1 MLHAHHFNSR
11 PHEEVDTRDGENRC
25 LGCISTHDL
34 AKRSTFLRLG
44 EGRRI
49 LISTH
54 NLAKRST
61 AQIYKLKQEQLFQL
75 TTSRGGRLLQLL
87 SLPIPD
93 LHFNSR
99 PHKEV
104 DVIAEKLYSIINI
117 STHDLTRR
125 STMALRVTET
135 STDVFQLTTS
145 RRGRLVFAITPPV
158 HPSFNSRP
166 HEEVDVDNNGY
177 GDRYVQFQLTTSRR
191 GRPPF
196 QLAE

>member
-1 MLHAHHFNSR
+1 MIPQPCTYFNSR
-11 PHEEVDTRDGENRC
+11 PRKEVDFYSYFLCRYRI
-25 LGCISTHDL
+25 CISTHDL

-166 HEEVDVDNNGY
+166 HEEVDNSP
-177 GDRYVQFQLTTSRR
+177 RI
-191 GRPPF
+191 
-196 QLAE
+196 E

>member
-1 MLHAHHFNSR
+1 MHFNSR
-11 PHEEVDTRDGENRC
+11 PHEEVDAKASCIRRFPVHFNSRPRKEVDGKTEEEIKATRE
-25 LGCISTHDL
+25 
-34 AKRSTFLRLG
+34 
-44 EGRRI
+44 
-49 LISTH
+49 
-54 NLAKRST
+54 
-61 AQIYKLKQEQLFQL
+61 FQL
-75 TTSRGGRLLQLL
+75 TTSQGGRRNFFFDSATLHIFQLTTSQGGRLLQLL

-166 HEEVDVDNNGY
+166 HEEVDNSP
-177 GDRYVQFQLTTSRR
+177 RI
-191 GRPPF
+191 
-196 QLAE
+196 E